1 MTASLDPAR
10 PQERSRLAWRRT
22 ALAVGSLALIVV
34 RLVAARHTGGAIVL
48 GAIVIAIGF
57 VAGLGARRARITAPH
72 GVLVDGRLAA
82 MASMMLIVLAI
93 SLGLLPWV

>member
-1 MTASLDPAR
+1 M
-10 PQERSRLAWRRT
+10 AWRRT

-34 RLVAARHTGGAIVL
+34 RLVATRHTGGAIVL

-57 VAGLGARRARITAPH
+57 VAGLAAWRGRMSAPH
-72 GVLVDGRLAA
+72 GVLVDGRLPA

>member
-1 MTASLDPAR
+1 M
-10 PQERSRLAWRRT
+10 AWRRT

-34 RLVAARHTGGAIVL
+34 RLVATRHMGGAIVL

-57 VAGLGARRARITAPH
+57 VAGLGAWRARMSAPH
-72 GVLVDGRLAA
+72 GVLVDGRLPA